1 MKERNKVMFEVA
13 QQYYLQN
20 FTMDQ
25 IAEYQELSRA
35 SISRLL
41 KEAREIGLVQIH
53 LNEEFKPKSDLATKL
68 GERFRLKALVVPTST
83 CDSAL
88 GRMQAVAREAGVLL
102 NSLMRDDMV
111 LGVAWGSTVSEV
123 ARQLAARPL
132 KNTLVVQ
139 LNGAGNARH
148 TGIPYS
154 GAILGQI
161 AEAFNA
167 QMLHFPVPAFFD
179 RASTKE
185 AMWQEESVRS
195 VLKMQRS
202 ADVAL
207 FGIGA
212 FGGAIPSHVYS
223 GGYFNDAEQRGLRA
237 EGVAGDVCT
246 VFLRENG
253 TYADLEVNK
262 RATGPTPAELARIK
276 RRIAVVSGAHRLSAL
291 KGALMTGAVT
301 DLVIDTQ
308 LAELLMQSA

>member
-1 MKERNKVMFEVA
+1 MKERNTQLFEAA
-13 QQYYLQN
+13 QLYYLEHL
-20 FTMDQ
+20 TMDQ
-25 IAEYQELSRA
+25 VAARLSVSRA
-35 SISRLL
+35 TVSRLL
-41 KEAREIGLVQIH
+41 KEARQVGLVQIN
-53 LNEEFKPKSDLATKL
+53 LNDDFKPKNDLATKL
-68 GERFRLKALVVPTST
+68 GDRFRVKAQVVPTNPR
-83 CDSAL
+83 DSAL

-102 NSLMRDDMV
+102 NNVMGDDMV

-123 ARQLAARPL
+123 ARQLPPRPL
-132 KNTLVVQ
+132 KNALVVQ

-161 AEAFNA
+161 AEAFSA
-167 QMLHFPVPAFFD
+167 QMIHFPVPAFFD
-179 RASTKE
+179 RATTKE

-195 VLKMQRS
+195 VLKMQRV

-212 FGGAIPSHVYS
+212 FGGAIPSHVYN
-223 GGYFNDAEQRGLRA
+223 GGYFTEEEQRRLRQT
-237 EGVAGDVCT
+237 GVVGDMCT

-253 TYADLEVNK
+253 TFADLEVNR

-308 LAELLMQSA
+308 LAELLLKAA

>member
-20 FTMDQ
+20 LTMDQ
-25 IAEYQELSRA
+25 IAGYQELSRA

-53 LNEEFKPKSDLATKL
+53 LNEDFKPQSDLATKL
-68 GERFRLKALVVPTST
+68 GDRFRLKVLVVPTST
-83 CDSAL
+83 RDSAL

-102 NSLMRDDMV
+102 NSIMRDDMV

-123 ARQLAARPL
+123 ARQLTAHPL

-167 QMLHFPVPAFFD
+167 QMIHFPVPAFFD

-195 VLKMQRS
+195 VLKMQRA

-237 EGVAGDVCT
+237 EGAVGDVCT

-253 TYADLEVNK
+253 TYADLEANK

-276 RRIAVVSGAHRLSAL
+276 RRIAVVSGSHRLSAL

-301 DLVIDTQ
+301 DLVIDAQ
-308 LAELLMQSA
+308 LAELLFQSA

>member
-1 MKERNKVMFEVA
+1 MKERNKMMFEVA

-20 FTMDQ
+20 LTMDQ

-35 SISRLL
+35 SVSRLL

-53 LNEEFKPKSDLATKL
+53 LNEEFKPQSDLATKL
-68 GERFRLKALVVPTST
+68 GDRFRLKVLVVPTST
-83 CDSAL
+83 RDSAL
-88 GRMQAVAREAGVLL
+88 GRMQAVAREAGLLL
-102 NSLMRDDMV
+102 NSIMRDGMV

-123 ARQLAARPL
+123 ARQLAAHPL

-167 QMLHFPVPAFFD
+167 QMIHFPVPAFFD

-185 AMWQEESVRS
+185 AMWQEESVRA
-195 VLKMQRS
+195 VLKMQRA

-276 RRIAVVSGAHRLSAL
+276 RRIAVVSGSHRLSAL

-301 DLVIDTQ
+301 DLVIDAQ
-308 LAELLMQSA
+308 LAELLLQSA